1 MKFYGYRYG
10 RAYGAEGVIEAM
22 VTELLYNLDAQPACI
37 AEDMERGYS
46 RREAAAFAES
56 CYPAECIM
64 STLEAVFGIEVK
76 AVDLDEDGVTWCR
89 LVDDC
94 RGTYSAEFALQEVTT
109 EGRSPEYALRKRP
122 R

>member
-22 VTELLYNLDAQPACI
+22 VTELLHNIDAQPGCI
-37 AEDMERGYS
+37 AGDMERGYS
-46 RREAAAFAES
+46 HEEAAAFAE
-56 CYPAECIM
+56 ECFPTDCIRE
-64 STLEAVFGIEVK
+64 TLATVFGIEV
-76 AVDLDEDGVTWCR
+76 VRSCTDEDGCEWYR

-94 RGTYSAEFALQEVTT
+94 RGTYSAEFALQEVET
-109 EGRSPEYALRKRP
+109 EGRAPEYALRKRP